1 MIPIKPMLAVSGKAF
16 TSKGWIFEPKI
27 DGARCIA
34 YIYNNAV
41 ELKNRRMRSIT
52 YRYPEIIRA
61 LKLSAG
67 DCVLD
72 GEMAVMSN
80 GIPSFSS
87 LAVREQQIQRTRI
100 DYLSE
105 HLPAS
110 YIVFDILCL
119 GKESLMDRPL
129 LERKSIL
136 KAELRESDVV
146 TIIDYLPDDG
156 EAYFKAAL
164 GMGLEGIMA
173 KRLASPYQPGV
184 RSRDWIKIKKQ
195 VNFDLVVGGY
205 IPGQGQ
211 REPFFGGLLTGAYDS
226 GKLIYTGKVGSGFS
240 KQELEEISSEFTPS
254 EESPFFHTPFIRD
267 VKWLKPELVIEVEAL
282 EVSKRKHL
290 RAPIFLR
297 KRTDKLPEECM
308 IDQLQT
314 T

>member
-1 MIPIKPMLAVSGKAF
+1 M
-16 TSKGWIFEPKI
+16 
-27 DGARCIA
+27 
-34 YIYNNAV
+34 
-41 ELKNRRMRSIT
+41 
-52 YRYPEIIRA
+52 
-61 LKLSAG
+61 
-67 DCVLD
+67 
-72 GEMAVMSN
+72 
-80 GIPSFSS
+80 
-87 LAVREQQIQRTRI
+87 
-100 DYLSE
+100 
-105 HLPAS
+105 
-110 YIVFDILCL
+110 VFDILYL
-119 GKESLMDRPL
+119 GHESLMDRPL

-136 KAELRESDVV
+136 KAELQESDVV
-146 TIIDYLPDDG
+146 TIIDYLPEDG

-195 VNFDLVVGGY
+195 VTFDLVVGGY
-205 IPGQGQ
+205 IPGHGQ